1 MIQFLGCGNGPSTIT
16 SSGENIEIISPHYPK
31 SQLTILDCSHI
42 IKFPIEKALRLDFI
56 EFEFRKN
63 HYKIEVYDGNNTDAR
78 LIYQNKICR
87 ETIPQ
92 SIFSSGN
99 EVLFQMTDNYGST
112 HPAFNSRSKVSY
124 KIHVEAKGNL
134 EVQFQKPKNH
144 FKHKGEYEAN

>member
-42 IKFPIEKALRLDFI
+42 IKFPIEKALRLEFI

-63 HYKIEVYDGNNTDAR
+63 HYKIEVYDGNNTDER
-78 LIYQNKICR
+78 LIYENKHCR

-92 SIFSSGN
+92 PIFSSGN
-99 EVLFQMTDNYGST
+99 ELLFQMTDNYGST
-112 HPAFNSRSKVSY
+112 HPVFNARSKVSY
-124 KIHVEAKGNL
+124 KIHVDAKGSL
-134 EVQFQKPKNH
+134 
-144 FKHKGEYEAN
+144 